1 LVSLEVASVSPLSFI
16 DLTAQIEG
24 IEWIIVLVVLAALFL
39 FGPSKIPELAR
50 GFGRALGEFRRGR
63 MEVEKEINQQFSEEN
78 PRVRMDRAAS
88 SLGISTAGKS
98 ELQIKLDIARAVD
111 KAPDNQVISAAQNLG
126 VYDASADPTR
136 LRELVIKALNV

>member
-111 KAPDNQVISAAQNLG
+111 KAPDDQVISAAQNLG